1 MNNNNGIIYY
11 TIVFLL
17 LVSATINAQKELNP
31 YLLIAAENNPGLKAK
46 FNEYQAALEKVPQV
60 SGLRDP
66 SVSFAYFIEP
76 VETKLGPQ
84 QAIVSANQMFPWFGT
99 LGARSEVAT
108 ELAKVNYERFLE
120 EKSHLYYEVSS
131 TYYNIYFMQK
141 AIRITDE
148 NINILNTFRELAL
161 IKLEAGLASAVDELR
176 VEMEVADLKN
186 QLAYMQD
193 TKDVLEVQFSDL
205 LNVQDTADILIPDTL
220 WEEHLLISKVAIM
233 DSIALNNHTIR
244 QLEHK
249 MLSWQEQETAARRT
263 GFPNF
268 SIGLDYVFVGK
279 SNNPL
284 LENSENGKDAFI
296 FPKIGL
302 TIPLYRKKYSA
313 MVNEAT
319 FRMKAAQ
326 FEQQNK
332 INELSTLFEKA
343 FRDYKDADRRIVL
356 YRGQTKLATSSLNIL
371 ISSYSSDGVEFEEVL
386 RMERKLL
393 KYALELDKARAD
405 KNASTAFINYLT
417 GKY

>member
-1 MNNNNGIIYY
+1 MKTMKTHFTII
-11 TIVFLL
+11 FLL
-17 LVSATINAQKELNP
+17 LLGTMLSAQNELTD
-31 YLLIAAENNPGLKAK
+31 YLVLAAENNPGLKAK
-46 FNEYQAALEKVPQV
+46 FNEYQAELERIPQI
-60 SGLRDP
+60 SGLPDP
-66 SVSFAYFIEP
+66 SISFAYFINP
-76 VETKLGPQ
+76 VETRVGPQ
-84 QAIVSANQMFPWFGT
+84 QAKVSVNQMFPWFGT
-99 LGARSEVAT
+99 LGARSEAAT
-108 ELAKVNYERFLE
+108 EMARVKYEAFLE
-120 EKSHLYYEVSS
+120 EKSRLYYEVSS

-148 NINILNTFRELAL
+148 NINILNTFKELAL

-176 VEMEVADLKN
+176 VEMEVADLEN

-193 TKDVLEVQFSDL
+193 TKDVLEVQFNDL

-220 WEEHLLISKVAIM
+220 WEENLLLSKEDIM

-249 MLSWQEQETAARRT
+249 MRSWQEQETAARRT
-263 GFPNF
+263 GAPNI
-268 SIGLDYVFVGK
+268 SIGLDYIFVGQ
-279 SNNPL
+279 SDNPT
-284 LENSENGKDAFI
+284 LESSENGKDAFI

-319 FRMKAAQ
+319 FRMEAVQ
-326 FEQQNK
+326 FEQADK
-332 INELSTLFEKA
+332 KNELSTLFEKA
-343 FRDYKDADRRIVL
+343 FRDHRDADRRIEL
-356 YRGQTKLATSSLNIL
+356 YRGQTKLANSSLNIL
-371 ISSYSSDGVEFEEVL
+371 ISAYSSDGADFEEVL

-405 KNASTAFINYLT
+405 KNASTAFVNYLT